1 MCDTLVAVGPSG
13 SEDGATVFGKNSDR
27 PCDEPQL
34 VVFFPAEKKSTSLEV
49 NCTHISI
56 TRVSLTA
63 AVLLSQPY
71 WMWGGEMGANEHGV
85 VIGNEAVWTTE
96 PLLSTG
102 LLGMDLVRL
111 GLERAKCAEGSLN
124 VITDLL
130 ERYGQGGLCTI
141 DGSMNYHNSF
151 IIADRK
157 EAWVLETAGPWWV
170 AERITDGIRNISNGL
185 SITSGGD
192 LHRQGL
198 IEHAMEAGL
207 LKDEDDFNFAA
218 FFSAGGWSPRISPNS
233 REGRCRYFLEENQG
247 NLNPALF
254 GEILRDHEAGVCMH
268 GAFLSTGSQISILG
282 EDFQQHWFTGTGPTC
297 ESVFHPFD
305 FDDRCVGLSPHGP
318 HRTINEDWSWIKHR
332 RIFDNNNDNTRKKE
346 MTSRSRAP
354 ERVNITSRN
363 KNRVDTEEV
372 VELHE
377 TSWKSFLKRIGIDRG
392 ESSEGDPVY

>member
-13 SEDGATVFGKNSDR
+13 SENGVTVFGKNSDR
-27 PCDEPQL
+27 PSDEAQL
-34 VVFFPAEKKSTSLEV
+34 VVFLPAEKHSPSHEV
-49 NCTHISI
+49 NCTHIHI
-56 TRVSLTA
+56 PQVSRTA

-111 GLERAKCAEGSLN
+111 GLERGKCAEGALN

-130 ERYGQGGLCTI
+130 ERHGQGGLCTI

-170 AERITDGIRNISNGL
+170 AERITDGVRNISNGL
-185 SITSGGD
+185 SITSAGD
-192 LHRQGL
+192 LRREGL
-198 IEHAMEAGL
+198 VDHAMEGGL

-218 FFSAGGWSPRISPNS
+218 FFSAGGFSPRMSPYS
-233 REGRCRYFLEENQG
+233 REGRCRYFLEENRG
-247 NLNPALF
+247 DLNPELF
-254 GEILRDHEAGVCMH
+254 AEILRDHEAGVCMH
-268 GAFLSTGSQISILG
+268 GAFLSTGSQISVLG
-282 EDFQQHWFTGTGPTC
+282 EDFQRHWFTGTGPTC
-297 ESVFHPFD
+297 ESVFHPFE
-305 FDDRCVGLSPHGP
+305 FDERCVGLSLHGP
-318 HRTINEDWSWIKHR
+318 HRNINGDWIWFKHR
-332 RIFDNNNDNTRKKE
+332 QVFAKKFNDARKRE
-346 MTSRSRAP
+346 MISRSRSL
-354 ERVNITSRN
+354 ERDNFTARQ
-363 KNRVDTEEV
+363 KKRMKAEEV

-377 TSWKSFLKRIGIDRG
+377 TSWRNFTNMIGIG
-392 ESSEGDPVY
+392 T